1 MDDSI
6 KNPIQPEKEKSER
19 KTTIRESAVNIA
31 RTTGKDTS
39 LRVMGPILRT
49 VANATGVSDLTR
61 SLGLTNYKKKYNT
74 IQDIIKKNLTPE
86 EIINIPFEDI
96 SKQMYVNVN
105 NSTLNERQKLALKCR
120 LWQRIQFKRDQPWDE
135 NECSDAL
142 LKNTL
147 KSESVTLE
155 TDYKGRPVQ
164 PYDKYKYGG
173 KKYTR
178 RKTRTKMRKS
188 KRKRYKKR
196 STRRR

>member
-1 MDDSI
+1 MSNSI
-6 KNPIQPEKEKSER
+6 KNPIQQEKEKSER
-19 KTTIRESAVNIA
+19 ETTINESAVNIG

-39 LRVMGPILRT
+39 LRAMGPILRT

-61 SLGLTNYKKKYNT
+61 YLGLTNNTKTYNT
-74 IQDIIKKNLTPE
+74 IQDIIKAGLTPE

-96 SKQMYVNVN
+96 SKQMYVNVKYN
-105 NSTLNERQKLALKCR
+105 RDLDERKKLALKCR
-120 LWQRIQFKRDQPWDE
+120 LWQRIQFKNDEPWDK

-142 LKNTL
+142 LKP
-147 KSESVTLE
+147 ESVTLE

-178 RKTRTKMRKS
+178 RKTRSKTRKS
-188 KRKRYKKR
+188 KRKRHKKR
-196 STRRR
+196 SARRR